1 MKKML
6 VSATLAVLMA
16 LPAASA
22 SAEEVEKEVQVSGGS
37 LQVTQ
42 TKLQFSDVTLK
53 VRDQQKSFAS
63 SLTHVIDNRGNGAGY
78 GYSVS
83 ATDFETEVTINGQTQ
98 KFKIPASSIR
108 FTTTLKDT
116 ITGVPVDF
124 STNGVLANNEVLS
137 DTPRT
142 MFKVDP
148 GFGQGAYDFQVDYVL
163 NLPQKIQSAD
173 GKEIGVMAGTYKAK
187 FTYTAT
193 SGI

>member
-1 MKKML
+1 MKRML
-6 VSATLAVLMA
+6 ISAALALLMA
-16 LPAASA
+16 LPAVSA

-37 LQVTQ
+37 IQVTQ

-53 VRDQQKSFAS
+53 VSDQQKSFAS
-63 SLTHVIDNRGNGAGY
+63 SLTHVIDDRGNGAGY

-98 KFKIPASSIR
+98 KFRIPASSIR
-108 FTTTLKDT
+108 FTTSLKDT
-116 ITGVPVDF
+116 ITGVPIDF
-124 STNGVLANNEVLS
+124 TTNGVLANNEVLS

-148 GFGQGAYDFQVDYVL
+148 GFGQGAYDFQVNYVL
-163 NLPQKIQSAD
+163 NLPQKIKNDD
-173 GKEIGVMAGTYKAK
+173 GKDIGIIAGTYKAT
-187 FTYTAT
+187 FRYTLT